1 MPRPGSLIIA
11 VLLIKP
17 VFTHIILLSTSAF
30 RSNCLIKMKSIYSL
44 LIFSSF
50 IFWPVHYPAQKANTP
65 PPLQPPPPE
74 LNRPD
79 DDLIRIETNLVSV
92 PVIVSDRSGRF
103 ISGLK
108 KEDFEL
114 FHDGV
119 FQQIDYFA
127 DEKEPINIALLLDTS
142 VSTREVIE
150 EIKSAALDFIK
161 HLKKRD
167 RAMIIGFDTE
177 IRALS
182 PLTSKRQILKKAI
195 YQARA
200 AEGIGTVMRRTV
212 EDVISR
218 KFSDVEGRKAIIL
231 LTDGKDFGSAIS
243 KQNLFRQLEES
254 DVLVYSVFYTTEIT
268 GGLFSDPPKG
278 VQRGR
283 RNRQYIELLRRNNLE
298 ATQFLNQM
306 ADLTAGRFYKIEV
319 TDLKKTFK
327 NIVEELRR
335 QYRLG
340 FYPPKTARKGRPH
353 RLKVKVVRPN
363 LSVRARKTYRL
374 RF

>member
-1 MPRPGSLIIA
+1 
-11 VLLIKP
+11 
-17 VFTHIILLSTSAF
+17 
-30 RSNCLIKMKSIYSL
+30 MKGIYTL

-50 IFWPVHYPAQKANTP
+50 FFFPIQDSAQETKIS
-65 PPLQPPPPE
+65 PPLQPPPPD
-74 LNRPD
+74 LSRPD

-103 ISGLK
+103 ISGLN

-114 FHDGV
+114 YHNGI

-150 EIKSAALDFIK
+150 EIKSAALDFIR
-161 HLKKRD
+161 HLNKND
-167 RAMIIGFDTE
+167 RAMIIGFDQE
-177 IRALS
+177 IRVLS

-218 KFSDVEGRKAIIL
+218 RFSDIEGRKAIIL

-268 GGLFSDPPKG
+268 GSLFSDPPKG

-283 RNRQYIELLRRNNLE
+283 RNLQYIELLRRNNFE
-298 ATQFLNQM
+298 ATQFLDQM

-319 TDLKKTFK
+319 TDLKETFK
-327 NIVEELRR
+327 NIVEELRK

-340 FYPPKTARKGRPH
+340 FYPPKTARKGQAH
-353 RLKVKVVRPN
+353 RLKVKVDRPN

-374 RF
+374 RL